1 MNAYLSRLNPT
12 ERRFVIGVGL
22 VLFLVVNIFWIWPH
36 FSDLQRWRDRL
47 HKANRNFATNQI
59 AIREIP
65 RLETELATLLREGN
79 VPQEEQ
85 GLRFQQ
91 TIQST
96 AFESGVSFNFPSRLP
111 DTTNQFFIEKAQ
123 AIAVVG
129 GEKQLVDFLYRISS
143 GDSIIRVRS
152 MSLRPEANHYQ
163 LNANITLVAS
173 YQKKPTGTRGSGQGT
188 TARPATTSATPTTT
202 QPAPKSQPAP
212 KTQGPVTTP
221 TKKSPATN
229 APPTPTRKK

>member
-1 MNAYLSRLNPT
+1 MNGYLSRLNPT

-22 VLFLVVNIFWIWPH
+22 VLFLVINIFWIWPH
-36 FSDLQRWRDRL
+36 FSDLPRWRTRL
-47 HKANRNFATNQI
+47 DKANRNYATNQI

-79 VPQEEQ
+79 VPPEEQ

-143 GDSIIRVRS
+143 GESIIRVRS
-152 MSLRPEANHYQ
+152 MSLRREANYYQ

-173 YQKKPTGTRGSGQGT
+173 YQKKPTATRGAGQPT
-188 TARPATTSATPTTT
+188 TTTTRSATPSTTPST
-202 QPAPKSQPAP
+202 AQPPKP
-212 KTQGPVTTP
+212 QGPVPTS

-229 APPTPTRKK
+229 APPTPTKKK